1 METIN
6 GLQDVRPGDLIFT
19 DISEPLAA
27 SLLVKIGMLILGE
40 RVRIGRR
47 SFDHV
52 LIVTEAAKPV
62 TARMAPMGDLL
73 MTPIPG
79 HVAPELHTPPRA
91 VQAMPGGA
99 EEIELTAAKHWGP
112 KVSVCRLPED
122 WPGQALDA
130 ANIAREMVRV
140 GTPYSF
146 ASYLMLALWRWG
158 VRPAW
163 LAARINRR
171 RPEPLQLERWSNG
184 PDLQAM
190 RTRAPRGG
198 HLPVEAICS
207 ALVDA
212 CWTLAGHEVCVGTKP
227 QVVTPGMLAMQLWR
241 RVGSIWGGEGI
252 LG

>member
-1 METIN
+1 MEQIN

-27 SLLVKIGMLILGE
+27 SMLVKIGMLVLGE

-52 LIVTEAAKPV
+52 LIVTEAADEDYWV
-62 TARMAPMGDLL
+62 DGDGEEHLCGPL
-73 MTPIPG
+73 
-79 HVAPELHTPPRA
+79 A

-99 EEIELTAAKHWGP
+99 EEIELTEAKHWGP

-130 ANIAREMVRV
+130 AAIARVMVRV

-171 RPEPLQLERWSNG
+171 RPGTLRLERWSGG
-184 PDLQAM
+184 PEMGAGK
-190 RTRAPRGG
+190 TRGG

-227 QVVTPGMLAMQLWR
+227 QIVTPGMLAMQLWR

>member
-1 METIN
+1 MKFED
-6 GLQDVRPGDLIFT
+6 LRPGDLIFT

-27 SLLVKIGMLILGE
+27 SILVKLGQLMLGE

-52 LIVTEAAKPV
+52 LIVTRAGDWDG
-62 TARMAPMGDLL
+62 MGSLPL
-73 MTPIPG
+73 
-79 HVAPELHTPPRA
+79 A
-91 VQAMPGGA
+91 VQAMPRGA
-99 EEIELTAAKHWGP
+99 EEIELTEAKHWGP

-130 ANIAREMVRV
+130 ANIAREMARV

-171 RPEPLQLERWSNG
+171 RREPLRLERWSGG
-184 PDLQAM
+184 PELGSGK
-190 RTRAPRGG
+190 TRGG

-212 CWTLAGHEVCVGTKP
+212 CWTLAGHEVCVGTRP

-241 RVGSIWGGEGI
+241 RTGSIWGGEGI

>member
-1 METIN
+1 MEAIN
-6 GLQDVRPGDLIFT
+6 ELQDVRPGDLIFT

-27 SLLVKIGMLILGE
+27 SLLVKLGMLMLGE

-52 LIVTEAAKPV
+52 LIVTEAATTDRGP
-62 TARMAPMGDLL
+62 L
-73 MTPIPG
+73 
-79 HVAPELHTPPRA
+79 A

-99 EEIELTAAKHWGP
+99 EEIELTEEKHWGP
-112 KVSVCRLPED
+112 EVSVCRLLED

-171 RPEPLQLERWSNG
+171 RTEPLQLERWSNG
-184 PDLQAM
+184 PELGSSK
-190 RTRAPRGG
+190 TRGG

-207 ALVDA
+207 ALVDG

-227 QVVTPGMLAMQLWR
+227 QIVTPGMIAVQLWR
-241 RVGSIWGGEGI
+241 RTGAIWGGEGI